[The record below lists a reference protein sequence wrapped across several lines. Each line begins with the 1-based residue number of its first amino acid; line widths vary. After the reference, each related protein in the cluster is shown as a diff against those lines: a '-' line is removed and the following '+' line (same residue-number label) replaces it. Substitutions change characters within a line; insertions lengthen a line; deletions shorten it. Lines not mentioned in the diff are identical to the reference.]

1 MKEATHENILAA
13 NAYAFFQAKS
23 IRQTSLKIALTDL
36 ELQLVRDQ
44 AMPIS
49 TKEIFQKKIDD
60 YKKTIDRYESEPD
73 TREGKKELLA
83 RAKKHEKTRVHAMR
97 QDPWF
102 DYAEGMLQIAI
113 VLLSVSIL
121 GSIPSL
127 FIVGSILGLLGLL
140 STLNGFLLEPL
151 AKLFLSKRSQKSS
164 DFPYLESKICTFPTA
179 VKHGENRKCSYSRQ
193 PGLWRVF
200 SHCDHRIAL
209 TLS

>member
-1 MKEATHENILAA
+1 MEARETSELIEHQGSDKSKNRAALTISFLAMVLAVASLGGSNAMKEATHENILAA

-23 IRQTSLKIALTDL
+23 IRQTSLKIAVTDL

-44 AMPIS
+44 AMPAS

-73 TREGKKELLA
+73 THEGKKELLN
-83 RAKKHEKTRVHAMR
+83 RAKEHEKTRDHAMR

-140 STLNGFLLEPL
+140 STLNGFLLL
-151 AKLFLSKRSQKSS
+151 
-164 DFPYLESKICTFPTA
+164 I
-179 VKHGENRKCSYSRQ
+179 
-193 PGLWRVF
+193 
-200 SHCDHRIAL
+200 
-209 TLS
+209 

>member
-1 MKEATHENILAA
+1 MEARETSELIEHQGSDKSKNRTALTISFLAMALAIASLGGSNAMKEATHENILAA
-13 NAYAFFQAKS
+13 NTYAFFQAKS
-23 IRQTSLKIALTDL
+23 IRQTAFKIAVTDL

-44 AMPIS
+44 AMPAS

-73 TREGKKELLA
+73 TREGKKELLN
-83 RAKKHEKTRVHAMR
+83 RAKEHEKTRDHAMR

-140 STLNGFLLEPL
+140 STLNGFLLL
-151 AKLFLSKRSQKSS
+151 
-164 DFPYLESKICTFPTA
+164 I
-179 VKHGENRKCSYSRQ
+179 
-193 PGLWRVF
+193 
-200 SHCDHRIAL
+200 
-209 TLS
+209 

>member
-1 MKEATHENILAA
+1 MEAHETSELIEHHGSDKSKNKIALTISFLAMVLAIASLGGSNATKEATHENILAA

-23 IRQTSLKIALTDL
+23 IRQTSLKIAVTDL

-44 AMPIS
+44 AMPAS

-73 TREGKKELLA
+73 TQEGKKELLN
-83 RAKKHEKTRVHAMR
+83 RAKEHEKTRDHAMR

-127 FIVGSILGLLGLL
+127 FVAGSILGLLGLL
-140 STLNGFLLEPL
+140 STLNGFLLL
-151 AKLFLSKRSQKSS
+151 
-164 DFPYLESKICTFPTA
+164 I
-179 VKHGENRKCSYSRQ
+179 
-193 PGLWRVF
+193 
-200 SHCDHRIAL
+200 
-209 TLS
+209 

>member
-1 MKEATHENILAA
+1 MEAHETSELIEHHGSDKSKNKIALTISFLAMVLAIASLGGSNATKEATHENILAA

-23 IRQTSLKIALTDL
+23 IRQTSLKIAVTDL

-44 AMPIS
+44 AMPAS

-73 TREGKKELLA
+73 TQEGKKELLN
-83 RAKKHEKTRVHAMR
+83 RAKEHEKTRDHAMR

-121 GSIPSL
+121 GSLPWL
-127 FIVGSILGLLGLL
+127 FVAGSILGLLGLL
-140 STLNGFLLEPL
+140 STLNGFLLL
-151 AKLFLSKRSQKSS
+151 
-164 DFPYLESKICTFPTA
+164 I
-179 VKHGENRKCSYSRQ
+179 
-193 PGLWRVF
+193 
-200 SHCDHRIAL
+200 
-209 TLS
+209 

>member
-1 MKEATHENILAA
+1 MEARETSELIEHQGSDKSKNRTALTISFLAMALAIASLGGSNAMKEATHENILAA

-23 IRQTSLKIALTDL
+23 IRQTAFKIAVTDL
-36 ELQLVRDQ
+36 ELQLVRVQ
-44 AMPIS
+44 AMPAS

-73 TREGKKELLA
+73 TREGKKELLN
-83 RAKKHEKTRVHAMR
+83 RAKEHEKTRDHAMR

-140 STLNGFLLEPL
+140 STLNGFLLL
-151 AKLFLSKRSQKSS
+151 
-164 DFPYLESKICTFPTA
+164 I
-179 VKHGENRKCSYSRQ
+179 
-193 PGLWRVF
+193 
-200 SHCDHRIAL
+200 
-209 TLS
+209 

>member
-1 MKEATHENILAA
+1 MEARETSELIEHQGSDKSKNRTALTISFLAMALAIASLGGSNAMKEATHENILAA

-23 IRQTSLKIALTDL
+23 IRQTSLKIAVTDL

-44 AMPIS
+44 AMPAS

-73 TREGKKELLA
+73 TREGKKELLN
-83 RAKKHEKTRVHAMR
+83 RAKEHEKTRDHAMR

-140 STLNGFLLEPL
+140 STLNGFLLL
-151 AKLFLSKRSQKSS
+151 
-164 DFPYLESKICTFPTA
+164 I
-179 VKHGENRKCSYSRQ
+179 
-193 PGLWRVF
+193 
-200 SHCDHRIAL
+200 
-209 TLS
+209 

>member
-1 MKEATHENILAA
+1 MFIRFKSKKGGVMEAHETSELIEHHGSDKSKNKIALTISFLAMVLAIASLGGSNATKEATHENILAA

-23 IRQTSLKIALTDL
+23 IRQTSLKIAVTDL

-44 AMPIS
+44 AMSAS

-73 TREGKKELLA
+73 TQEGKKELLN
-83 RAKKHEKTRVHAMR
+83 RAKEHEKTRDHAMR

-121 GSIPSL
+121 GSLPWL
-127 FIVGSILGLLGLL
+127 FVAGTILGLLGLL
-140 STLNGFLLEPL
+140 STLNGFLLL
-151 AKLFLSKRSQKSS
+151 
-164 DFPYLESKICTFPTA
+164 I
-179 VKHGENRKCSYSRQ
+179 
-193 PGLWRVF
+193 
-200 SHCDHRIAL
+200 
-209 TLS
+209 

>member
-1 MKEATHENILAA
+1 MEAHETSELIEHHGSDKSKNKIALTISFLAMVLAIASLGGSNATKEATHENILAA

-23 IRQTSLKIALTDL
+23 IRQTSLKIAVTDL

-44 AMPIS
+44 AMSAS

-73 TREGKKELLA
+73 TQEGKKELLN
-83 RAKKHEKTRVHAMR
+83 RAKEHEKTRDHAMR

-121 GSIPSL
+121 GSLPWL
-127 FIVGSILGLLGLL
+127 FVAGSILGLLGLL
-140 STLNGFLLEPL
+140 STLNGFLLL
-151 AKLFLSKRSQKSS
+151 
-164 DFPYLESKICTFPTA
+164 I
-179 VKHGENRKCSYSRQ
+179 
-193 PGLWRVF
+193 
-200 SHCDHRIAL
+200 
-209 TLS
+209 

>member
-1 MKEATHENILAA
+1 MEAHETSELIEHQGSDKSKNRTALTISFLAMVLAIASLGGSNAMKEATHENILAA

-23 IRQTSLKIALTDL
+23 IRQTSLKIAATDL

-44 AMPIS
+44 AMPAS

-73 TREGKKELLA
+73 TREGKKELLN
-83 RAKKHEKTRVHAMR
+83 RAKEHEKTRDHAMR

-140 STLNGFLLEPL
+140 STLNGFLLL
-151 AKLFLSKRSQKSS
+151 
-164 DFPYLESKICTFPTA
+164 I
-179 VKHGENRKCSYSRQ
+179 
-193 PGLWRVF
+193 
-200 SHCDHRIAL
+200 
-209 TLS
+209 

>member
-1 MKEATHENILAA
+1 MEARETSELIEHHGSDKSKNRAALTISFLAMALAIASLGGSNAMKEATHENILAA

-23 IRQTSLKIALTDL
+23 IRQTAFKIAVTDL

-44 AMPIS
+44 AMPAS

-73 TREGKKELLA
+73 TREGKKELLN
-83 RAKKHEKTRVHAMR
+83 RAKEHEKTRDHAMR

-140 STLNGFLLEPL
+140 STLNGFLLL
-151 AKLFLSKRSQKSS
+151 
-164 DFPYLESKICTFPTA
+164 I
-179 VKHGENRKCSYSRQ
+179 
-193 PGLWRVF
+193 
-200 SHCDHRIAL
+200 
-209 TLS
+209 

>member
-1 MKEATHENILAA
+1 MVLAIASLGGSNAMKEATHENILAA

-23 IRQTSLKIALTDL
+23 IRQTSLKIAVTDL

-44 AMPIS
+44 AMPAS

-73 TREGKKELLA
+73 THEGKKELLN
-83 RAKKHEKTRVHAMR
+83 RAKEHEKTRDHAMR

-140 STLNGFLLEPL
+140 STLNAFLLL
-151 AKLFLSKRSQKSS
+151 
-164 DFPYLESKICTFPTA
+164 I
-179 VKHGENRKCSYSRQ
+179 
-193 PGLWRVF
+193 
-200 SHCDHRIAL
+200 
-209 TLS
+209 

>member
-1 MKEATHENILAA
+1 MEAHETSELIEHHGSDKSKNKIALTISFLAMVLAIASLGGSNATKEATHENILAA

-23 IRQTSLKIALTDL
+23 IRQTSLKIAVTDL

-44 AMPIS
+44 AMPAS

-73 TREGKKELLA
+73 TQEGKKELLN
-83 RAKKHEKTRVHAMR
+83 RAKDHEKTRDHAMR

-121 GSIPSL
+121 GSLPWL
-127 FIVGSILGLLGLL
+127 FVAGSILGLLGLL
-140 STLNGFLLEPL
+140 STLNGFLLL
-151 AKLFLSKRSQKSS
+151 
-164 DFPYLESKICTFPTA
+164 I
-179 VKHGENRKCSYSRQ
+179 
-193 PGLWRVF
+193 
-200 SHCDHRIAL
+200 
-209 TLS
+209 

>member
-1 MKEATHENILAA
+1 METRETSELIEHLGSDKSKNRTALTISFLAMVLAIASLGGSNAMKEATHENILAA

-23 IRQTSLKIALTDL
+23 IRQTAFKIAVTDL

-44 AMPIS
+44 AMPAS

-73 TREGKKELLA
+73 TREGKKELLN
-83 RAKKHEKTRVHAMR
+83 RAKEHEKTRDHAMR

-140 STLNGFLLEPL
+140 STLNGFLLL
-151 AKLFLSKRSQKSS
+151 
-164 DFPYLESKICTFPTA
+164 I
-179 VKHGENRKCSYSRQ
+179 
-193 PGLWRVF
+193 
-200 SHCDHRIAL
+200 
-209 TLS
+209 

>member
-1 MKEATHENILAA
+1 MEARETSELIEHQGSDKSKNRAALTISFLAMALAIASLGGSNAMKEATHENILAA
-13 NAYAFFQAKS
+13 NTYAFFQAKS
-23 IRQTSLKIALTDL
+23 IRQTSLKIAVTDL

-44 AMPIS
+44 AMPAS

-73 TREGKKELLA
+73 TLEGKKELLN
-83 RAKKHEKTRVHAMR
+83 RAKEHEKTRDHAMR

-102 DYAEGMLQIAI
+102 DYAEGLLQIAI

-140 STLNGFLLEPL
+140 STLNGFLLL
-151 AKLFLSKRSQKSS
+151 
-164 DFPYLESKICTFPTA
+164 I
-179 VKHGENRKCSYSRQ
+179 
-193 PGLWRVF
+193 
-200 SHCDHRIAL
+200 
-209 TLS
+209 

>member
-23 IRQTSLKIALTDL
+23 IRQTSLKIAVTDL

-44 AMPIS
+44 AMPAS

-73 TREGKKELLA
+73 THEGKKELLN
-83 RAKKHEKTRVHAMR
+83 RAKEHEKTRDHAMR

-140 STLNGFLLEPL
+140 STLNGFLLL
-151 AKLFLSKRSQKSS
+151 
-164 DFPYLESKICTFPTA
+164 I
-179 VKHGENRKCSYSRQ
+179 
-193 PGLWRVF
+193 
-200 SHCDHRIAL
+200 
-209 TLS
+209 

>member
-1 MKEATHENILAA
+1 MEAHETSELIENHGSDKSKNRTALTISFLAMALAIASLGGSNAMKEATHENILAA

-23 IRQTSLKIALTDL
+23 IRQTSLKIAVTDL

-44 AMPIS
+44 AMPAS

-73 TREGKKELLA
+73 TREGKKELLN
-83 RAKKHEKTRVHAMR
+83 RAKEHEKTRDHAMR

-140 STLNGFLLEPL
+140 STLNGFLLL
-151 AKLFLSKRSQKSS
+151 
-164 DFPYLESKICTFPTA
+164 I
-179 VKHGENRKCSYSRQ
+179 
-193 PGLWRVF
+193 
-200 SHCDHRIAL
+200 
-209 TLS
+209 

>member
-1 MKEATHENILAA
+1 MEAHETSELIEHQGSDKSKNRAALTISFLAMVLAIASLGGSNAMKEATHENILAA

-23 IRQTSLKIALTDL
+23 IRQTSLKIAVTDL

-44 AMPIS
+44 AMPAS

-73 TREGKKELLA
+73 TQEGKKELLN
-83 RAKKHEKTRVHAMR
+83 RAKEHEKTRDHAMR

-121 GSIPSL
+121 GSLPWL
-127 FIVGSILGLLGLL
+127 FVAGSILGLLGLL
-140 STLNGFLLEPL
+140 STLNGFLLL
-151 AKLFLSKRSQKSS
+151 
-164 DFPYLESKICTFPTA
+164 I
-179 VKHGENRKCSYSRQ
+179 
-193 PGLWRVF
+193 
-200 SHCDHRIAL
+200 
-209 TLS
+209 

>member
-1 MKEATHENILAA
+1 MEAHETSELIEHQGSDKSKNRAALTISFLAMVLAIASLGGSNAMKEATHENILAA

-23 IRQTSLKIALTDL
+23 IRQTSLKIAVTDL

-44 AMPIS
+44 AMPAS

-73 TREGKKELLA
+73 TREGKKELLN
-83 RAKKHEKTRVHAMR
+83 RAKEHEKTRDHAMR

-140 STLNGFLLEPL
+140 STLNGFLLL
-151 AKLFLSKRSQKSS
+151 
-164 DFPYLESKICTFPTA
+164 I
-179 VKHGENRKCSYSRQ
+179 
-193 PGLWRVF
+193 
-200 SHCDHRIAL
+200 
-209 TLS
+209 